1 MLKNRLSKI
10 AKNSKRVVWSLLA
23 LAPIAAQAAS
33 TAGGLSLPFGATTVP
48 DVVTMLLNLD
58 KSFPP
63 LMYMVSGFAYLFG
76 FSIVIKAIWELKKYT
91 MGVSM
96 VAQNDLR
103 PSITHLL
110 IGAALIFLPSTLQTL
125 LATVYGT
132 DAITGYTHLPDTS
145 WQVAQDTLI
154 IFVQFVG
161 LVAVVRGLLHLHK
174 AANGQSQQN
183 GFAKGIIHLVG
194 GVLALNII
202 QAKDILYSTL
212 GLTT

>member
-1 MLKNRLSKI
+1 MLKNRMSEMVKI
-10 AKNSKRVVWSLLA
+10 GKRVLWGVLA
-23 LAPIAAQAAS
+23 LVPVVAMAAPIQP
-33 TAGGLSLPFGATTVP
+33 GGLSLPTEIP
-48 DVVTMLLNLD
+48 DVTTMLLTLD
-58 KSFPP
+58 KSFP
-63 LMYMVSGFAYLFG
+63 LLTYMVSGFAYLFG
-76 FSIVIKAIWELKKYT
+76 FSIIVRSIWDLKKYT
-91 MGVSM
+91 LGVSM
-96 VAQNDLR
+96 TAQNDLR
-103 PSITHLL
+103 PTLVHLAV
-110 IGAALIFLPSTLQTL
+110 GAGLIFLPSTLKTV

-132 DAITGYTHLPDTS
+132 DTITGYARPDTS
-145 WQVAQDTLI
+145 WLVAQDTLI

-194 GVLALNII
+194 GVLSLNII

>member
-1 MLKNRLSKI
+1 MLKNRLSKMV
-10 AKNSKRVVWSLLA
+10 KNSKRVLWGLLA
-23 LAPIAAQAAS
+23 LAPIAAQAAT
-33 TAGGLSLPFGATTVP
+33 TAGGMSLPFGATAVP

-76 FSIVIKAIWELKKYT
+76 FSLVIKAIWELKKYT

-96 VAQNDLR
+96 VSQNDLR
-103 PSITHLL
+103 PTIMHLA

-125 LATVYGT
+125 LTTVYGT

-145 WQVAQDTLI
+145 WQVASDTLI

-161 LVAVVRGLLHLHK
+161 LVAVVRGLLHLRK
-174 AANGQSQQN
+174 AADGQSQQN